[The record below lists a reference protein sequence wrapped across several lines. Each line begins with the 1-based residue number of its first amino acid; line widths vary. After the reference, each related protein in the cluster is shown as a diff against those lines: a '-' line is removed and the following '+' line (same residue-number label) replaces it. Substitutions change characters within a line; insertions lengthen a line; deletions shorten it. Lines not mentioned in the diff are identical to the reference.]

1 MRTSGL
7 LSDSTGIIQRV
18 KTVLVG
24 ERPLELEAYLERR
37 HALGQDRF
45 DETWETFDFY
55 ARCGVDEICTA
66 EPFDQRLR
74 WWILVGPTYEET
86 DFSSLLGIRVDEL
99 AAQIEWPRA

>member
-45 DETWETFDFY
+45 DEIWEGTY
-55 ARCGVDEICTA
+55 HVAPMAHPWHGYVDSQIGE
-66 EPFDQRLR
+66 
-74 WWILVGPTYEET
+74 
-86 DFSSLLGIRVDEL
+86 LLAPVVD
-99 AAQIEWPRA
+99 IGRADL